1 MYMLPKPSK
10 ARLHILCRMQ
20 GSCGSFLRRRVLLS
34 AGHTTAQLRQLGR
47 MPGSA
52 VRCGCSILYL
62 SEHHMPE
69 AYMLKTAMHWF
80 NRRGRE
86 WVCPSALLPH
96 KQVLSK
102 SSYCPCKLHRSGFAQ
117 GESTALDG
125 SSGVCMLDLQPH
137 GGA

>member
-1 MYMLPKPSK
+1 MLPKPSK

-86 WVCPSALLPH
+86 WVCPSHCSLTSRFFQSLHTVLVSYIDRDLHKVSPLL
-96 KQVLSK
+96 
-102 SSYCPCKLHRSGFAQ
+102 
-117 GESTALDG
+117 
-125 SSGVCMLDLQPH
+125 
-137 GGA
+137 